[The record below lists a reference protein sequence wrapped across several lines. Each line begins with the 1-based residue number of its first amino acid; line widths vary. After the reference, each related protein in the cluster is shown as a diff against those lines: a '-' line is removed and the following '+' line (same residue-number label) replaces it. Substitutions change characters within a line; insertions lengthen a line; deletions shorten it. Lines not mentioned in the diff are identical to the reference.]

1 MELVFSDTPARLAVQ
16 VESRL
21 HDPIAVIAHQTTTI
35 GRYPEEPVGVHEDI
49 ADMVMGQ
56 AVAQIQRGQVIAVCQ
71 EVAGMDY
78 RGVRSEECGVRND
91 FEERE
96 EGSEE

>member
-16 VESRL
+16 VETRF
-21 HDPIAVIAHQTTTI
+21 HDPIAVIPHQTAAI
-35 GRYPEEPVGVHEDI
+35 GRDPEEPVGVHEDI

-71 EVAGMDY
+71 EVAGK
-78 RGVRSEECGVRND
+78 RGVRG
-91 FEERE
+91 ER
-96 EGSEE
+96 